1 MSMPRSLLSLVAVP
15 RFLQPQLET
24 LERHLRD
31 VRTFVPLQFELG
43 THEARVITQCDGV
56 YHIQYGRRSGPRHYV
71 AQVDLHPG
79 DVAATRATLTLGERG
94 GAQTVELAGEA
105 VFDPARVPTAFRPA
119 HERLVACLRQAQ
131 AQAADA
137 SAAEPAQSG
146 PGGQVAG
153 RFVRADAPSVPDTD
167 VDTAGAAN
175 VEPSDAAAASTKGVD
190 TFEPVSLERHNEP
203 VLQFRGRLLARVTS
217 PLVNARRYVLS
228 VYETP
233 GGNQVAVREG
243 LSMVPFECPRTEAK
257 KLPADAT
264 ERLAALQAF
273 FGFNATARALYR
285 ALGAEPVET
294 ID

>member
-1 MSMPRSLLSLVAVP
+1 MPRSLLSLVAVP

-31 VRTFVPLQFELG
+31 VRDFVPLQFELG

-56 YHIQYGRRSGPRHYV
+56 YHIQYGQRSGSRHYV
-71 AQVDLHPG
+71 AQVDQRPG
-79 DVAATRATLTLGERG
+79 DAAATRATLTLGERN

-105 VFDPARVPTAFRPA
+105 VFDPTRVPAAFRPA
-119 HERLVACLRQAQ
+119 HERLVACLKQVQAPD
-131 AQAADA
+131 AA
-137 SAAEPAQSG
+137 AQS
-146 PGGQVAG
+146 
-153 RFVRADAPSVPDTD
+153 APSVPGGQAMGR
-167 VDTAGAAN
+167 VVRAGATS
-175 VEPSDAAAASTKGVD
+175 VSDANADADSETNAEPAEAPAAHDPGVD
-190 TFEPVSLERHNEP
+190 AFEFVSLERHNEP

-217 PLVNARRYVLS
+217 PLVQARRYVLS

-243 LSMVPFECPRTEAK
+243 LSLVPFECPRTEAK
-257 KLPADAT
+257 KLPTEAA

-273 FGFNATARALYR
+273 FGFSATARALYR